1 MSDGTPDGTAPVG
14 GTARVHHTD
23 VQMRFAD
30 TDALGHVNNGSFV
43 LYAETARLQFLAD
56 LGTEV
61 ASLIL
66 AHLAID
72 FRRQVLFGERIVV
85 DSWIERIGTSSV
97 TILHAIRAGDA
108 VAAEVRSVVVSFDYE
123 AQRARPWTDAM
134 REALGSF
141 VAAAAAPS

>member
-1 MSDGTPDGTAPVG
+1 VSGAFPSVPSRAH
-14 GTARVHHTD
+14 RTD

-61 ASLIL
+61 GSLIL

-72 FRRQVLFGERIVV
+72 FRRQVPFGARIVV
-85 DSWIERIGTSSV
+85 DSWIERVGTSSV
-97 TILHAIRAGDA
+97 TILHAIRAGDV
-108 VAAEVRSVVVSFDYE
+108 VAAEVRSVVVSFDYQ
-123 AQRARPWTDAM
+123 AQRASPWTEAM
-134 REALGSF
+134 REVLATF
-141 VAAAAAPS
+141 VAPAPAPS

>member
-1 MSDGTPDGTAPVG
+1 MSDGTADGTTAMGAP
-14 GTARVHHTD
+14 ARVHHTD

-61 ASLIL
+61 GSLIL
-66 AHLAID
+66 AHLSID
-72 FRRQVLFGERIVV
+72 FRRQVLFGERIAV

-97 TILHAIRAGDA
+97 TILHALRAGDA

-123 AQRARPWTDAM
+123 AQRARPWTDVM
-134 REALGSF
+134 RAVLGAY
-141 VAAAAAPS
+141 VASAPAPA

>member
-1 MSDGTPDGTAPVG
+1 MTDSTTAVG
-14 GTARVHHTD
+14 APARVHHTD

-61 ASLIL
+61 GSLIL
-66 AHLAID
+66 AHLSID

-134 REALGSF
+134 RAVLGTY
-141 VAAAAAPS
+141 VAPAPPPS

>member
-1 MSDGTPDGTAPVG
+1 MTVPTFPDAPTGAHRTP
-14 GTARVHHTD
+14 

-61 ASLIL
+61 GSLIL

-72 FRRQVLFGERIVV
+72 FRRQVLFGEPIVV
-85 DSWIERIGTSSV
+85 ESWVERIGTSSV

-108 VAAEVRSVVVSFDYE
+108 VAAEVRSVVVSFDYQ
-123 AQRARPWTDAM
+123 AQRARPWSDAL
-134 REALGSF
+134 RSALGTF
-141 VAAAAAPS
+141 VAAALTPS

>member
-1 MSDGTPDGTAPVG
+1 MTAPTRLPFPDAPAG
-14 GTARVHHTD
+14 AHRTD

-56 LGTEV
+56 LGTDV
-61 ASLIL
+61 QGLIL

-72 FRRQVLFGERIVV
+72 FRRQVLFGEPIVV
-85 DSWIERIGTSSV
+85 ESWVERIGTSSV
-97 TILHAIRAGDA
+97 TILHAIRAGEA

-123 AQRARPWTDAM
+123 AQRARPWSDAM
-134 REALGSF
+134 RVALSAH
-141 VAAAAAPS
+141 AAMP

>member
-1 MSDGTPDGTAPVG
+1 MTDGTAP
-14 GTARVHHTD
+14 TDAHTRAHHTD

-61 ASLIL
+61 GSLIL

-72 FRRQVLFGERIVV
+72 FRRQVRFGERIVV

-97 TILHAIRAGDA
+97 TIRHAIRAGDV
-108 VAAEVRSVVVSFDYE
+108 VAAGVRSVVVSFDYE
-123 AQRARPWTDAM
+123 AQRARPWTDTM
-134 REALGSF
+134 REALGAF
-141 VAAAAAPS
+141 TAPAPAPS

>member
-1 MSDGTPDGTAPVG
+1 VSGAFPTAPSQ
-14 GTARVHHTD
+14 AHRTD

-61 ASLIL
+61 GSLIL

-97 TILHAIRAGDA
+97 TILHAIRAGEA
-108 VAAEVRSVVVSFDYE
+108 VAAEVRSVVVSFDYG
-123 AQRARPWTDAM
+123 AQRASPWTEAM
-134 REALGSF
+134 REVLGTF
-141 VAAAAAPS
+141 VAPAPAPS

>member
-1 MSDGTPDGTAPVG
+1 MSGAFPTAPSQ
-14 GTARVHHTD
+14 AHRTD

-43 LYAETARLQFLAD
+43 LYAETARLQVLAD

-61 ASLIL
+61 GSLIL

-97 TILHAIRAGDA
+97 TILHAVRAGDA
-108 VAAEVRSVVVSFDYE
+108 VAAEVRSVVVSFDYR
-123 AQRARPWTDAM
+123 AQRASPWTQAM
-134 REALGSF
+134 HEVLATF
-141 VAAAAAPS
+141 VAPAETPS